1 VVAVNFL
8 TEQGAEPDLPLS
20 TQSTALHVAF
30 FYGHAG
36 VVCCLLESGA
46 NYRKLNGGKKTAE
59 EEAYDDEVKRVFIE
73 LKQMPYI
80 RAAGNEID

>member
-1 VVAVNFL
+1 VAAVNFL
-8 TEQGAEPDLPLS
+8 TEQGAKPDLPQR
-20 TQSTALHVAF
+20 TQSTTLYVAS
-30 FYGHAG
+30 FYGHAD

-46 NYRKLNGGKKTAE
+46 NYRKLNRGKKTAE

-80 RAAGNEID
+80 RAAGN